1 MWSPRDGAYASLAR
15 QSSKFE
21 IDQPLKDPARSDA
34 PTPDPVSDKESVSGL
49 QKKLKKIWMGWTQ
62 LWG

>member
-1 MWSPRDGAYASLAR
+1 MWSPRDGAHASLAR

-34 PTPDPVSDKESVSGL
+34 PPPDPVSDKESVSGL
-49 QKKLKKIWMGWTQ
+49 QKKLKKIWTGWTQ

>member
-1 MWSPRDGAYASLAR
+1 MWSPRDGGYASLAH

-34 PTPDPVSDKESVSGL
+34 PTPDPVSENESVSGL
-49 QKKLKKIWMGWTQ
+49 QKKLKEIWTGST
-62 LWG
+62 

>member
-1 MWSPRDGAYASLAR
+1 MWSPRDGDYASLAL

-21 IDQPLKDPARSDA
+21 NDHPLNYPTRSDA

-49 QKKLKKIWMGWTQ
+49 QKKLKKIWTGWTQ

>member
-1 MWSPRDGAYASLAR
+1 MRSPRDGDYVSLAR
-15 QSSKFE
+15 QFWKFE
-21 IDQPLKDPARSDA
+21 NDQPLKDPARSDA

-49 QKKLKKIWMGWTQ
+49 QKKLRKIWVGWTQ